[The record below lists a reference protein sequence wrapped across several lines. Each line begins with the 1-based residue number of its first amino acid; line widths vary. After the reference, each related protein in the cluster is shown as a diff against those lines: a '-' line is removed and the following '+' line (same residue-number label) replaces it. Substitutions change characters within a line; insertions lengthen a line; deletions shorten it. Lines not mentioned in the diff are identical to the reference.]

1 MIVEYRIYDATD
13 RNILANSIS
22 SLEQAQEILHF
33 LSLDLPNNTL
43 AIEKYTKSLVK
54 PGFGR
59 DPDLH

>member
-1 MIVEYRIYDATD
+1 MIVEYRIYDTALGT
-13 RNILANSIS
+13 ILANAIS
-22 SLEQAQEILHF
+22 SLEQATETLYF
-33 LSLDLPNNTL
+33 LSLDDPNRTL